1 MQNMM
6 GTTLDVY
13 KHWTQKNGMPYLVEE
28 IGEDARLLWFGERQL
43 DNVVLYI
50 HGVLFLVNMISTCI
64 INTKAKYFIS

>member
-50 HGVLFLVNMISTCI
+50 HGVLVLVNMISTCI